1 MGSAQWEAEV
11 TLTREQIAARMEAA
25 AIMVEHAEIFGTAV
39 FIAGPE
45 FTSAVLR
52 VIADRIEA
60 GEFNRETMH

>member
-1 MGSAQWEAEV
+1 MM
-11 TLTREQIAARMEAA
+11 LTREQIAANMEAD
-25 AIMVEHAEIFGTAV
+25 AILAEHAEIFGAAI